1 MRAFLCDAAMYSIFG
16 ILACILTCL
25 FLFGDGYTW
34 IPLITGS
41 VSSVITGVILA
52 IVTVRYEKKKKK

>member
-1 MRAFLCDAAMYSIFG
+1 MRLFFNAAVYSLIG
-16 ILACILTCL
+16 IAACILTCSL
-25 FLFGDGYTW
+25 LSGDGNTW